1 VRSSNQTQL
10 SYDPADTMMQGYLF
24 FLQRGVLWAFKKP
37 LLYFSFTN
45 IDSISYTSITTRT
58 FNLSIRV
65 QEDRG
70 GAEHEFSI
78 IDQGD
83 YAGIDAYIKSRK
95 LNDASMAEQRRAKTF
110 NVNGKTD
117 GDDGTVPGELEK
129 ALEDAEDEEE
139 EDYVPGKEDDGSSG
153 SESESESVVDS
164 DGNDDE
170 EMSDGEG
177 SIDLE
182 DELGSELENVEPDA
196 PKPNRSKAKNLL
208 GG

>member
-1 VRSSNQTQL
+1 
-10 SYDPADTMMQGYLF
+10 M
-24 FLQRGVLWAFKKP
+24 
-37 LLYFSFTN
+37 
-45 IDSISYTSITTRT
+45 
-58 FNLSIRV
+58 
-65 QEDRG
+65 
-70 GAEHEFSI
+70 

-117 GDDGTVPGELEK
+117 GDDGAVPGELEK

-139 EDYVPGKEDDGSSG
+139 EDYVPGKEDDGSGG
-153 SESESESVVDS
+153 SESESVEDS
-164 DGNDDE
+164 DGSGDE
-170 EMSDGEG
+170 EMANSDGEE

-182 DELGSELENVEPDA
+182 DELGSELEDVEPDA
-196 PKPNRSKAKNLL
+196 PKPNRSKARNQL